1 MSSLVKVARAY
12 VKRGWRVFP
21 VDGKAPYLK
30 THGLLEA
37 TLDFYQLEAWWTK
50 WPAANIGVRTGDA
63 DTGSGIWVLDLDSD
77 TDAEERV
84 NAEAAGREYRQTLS
98 VRTGGGGLH
107 YVYRY
112 GPELA
117 AWLKANKLQLLT
129 RNKIGGRGLDVR
141 SDGGYIVAV
150 PSIHPETGA
159 AYAWEN
165 KAPITDAPEWL
176 VRFLCKAPE
185 ERRAAPP
192 PPRVD
197 GGGFGAAVL
206 RNAVNKI
213 ASATTGERHGVLLA
227 QARTVG
233 GYIVSA
239 GISLHE
245 AETALIAAG
254 EGCGKPGSE
263 VRRTVR
269 DGLGYGQALPLS
281 VPERPTAKAAGAAT
295 EHAEDTEEDTGG
307 TGGDREGEDQE
318 GADDYG
324 EDDGAGD
331 GDTKTHA
338 PTKLEQGR
346 ELMARALAVLYDEAT
361 TRPQRL
367 ELVRELMGSIDLLAA
382 VAEHNP
388 VEWITYAGAAEA
400 AGGMGEHAR
409 NLRRAVKA
417 LQDQWRQAERTARQA
432 TRGQAT
438 GKDRSAIMARLAT
451 TEDGAAKTTYAN
463 IVTILRADPRYA
475 SLRCSTLGGVVEV
488 EGEELEE
495 GPGTADL
502 CEWLRDSYGMDA
514 GEVMA
519 KTALYAVAAG
529 RMYSPVKDYLDSVR
543 GKATGHTVGQ
553 LLREVLGIA
562 DPTEMQAAMLGRF
575 LISAVARALEPGSKA
590 DSALVLVGEQG
601 AKKSSF
607 FDGLFGQFFGDSP
620 IPIGNKDAAIMMS
633 RVWGYEAAELE
644 DLTSKRSAESVKQ
657 FLGTRRDLYRPPF
670 ARAAILQPRHTVL
683 CGSVNPVGGTGG
695 TAAFLSDPSGSRRF
709 WIITIPPRHIVA
721 TARLRELRDAVW
733 ADALESYEQ
742 GEVWFFNREEDK
754 LREEDAQQYQIEDS
768 WMSPVA
774 DYVAN
779 QGNMATFST
788 ADVFNAIGVDIGHRT
803 GRDSARIRAI
813 LVRLEW
819 VEKASP
825 TGYRGLRVW
834 RKAQT

>member
-1 MSSLVKVARAY
+1 
-12 VKRGWRVFP
+12 
-21 VDGKAPYLK
+21 
-30 THGLLEA
+30 
-37 TLDFYQLEAWWTK
+37 
-50 WPAANIGVRTGDA
+50 
-63 DTGSGIWVLDLDSD
+63 
-77 TDAEERV
+77 
-84 NAEAAGREYRQTLS
+84 
-98 VRTGGGGLH
+98 
-107 YVYRY
+107 
-112 GPELA
+112 
-117 AWLKANKLQLLT
+117 
-129 RNKIGGRGLDVR
+129 
-141 SDGGYIVAV
+141 
-150 PSIHPETGA
+150 
-159 AYAWEN
+159 
-165 KAPITDAPEWL
+165 
-176 VRFLCKAPE
+176 
-185 ERRAAPP
+185 
-192 PPRVD
+192 
-197 GGGFGAAVL
+197 
-206 RNAVNKI
+206 
-213 ASATTGERHGVLLA
+213 
-227 QARTVG
+227 
-233 GYIVSA
+233 
-239 GISLHE
+239 
-245 AETALIAAG
+245 
-254 EGCGKPGSE
+254 
-263 VRRTVR
+263 
-269 DGLGYGQALPLS
+269 
-281 VPERPTAKAAGAAT
+281 
-295 EHAEDTEEDTGG
+295 
-307 TGGDREGEDQE
+307 
-318 GADDYG
+318 
-324 EDDGAGD
+324 
-331 GDTKTHA
+331 
-338 PTKLEQGR
+338 
-346 ELMARALAVLYDEAT
+346 
-361 TRPQRL
+361 
-367 ELVRELMGSIDLLAA
+367 
-382 VAEHNP
+382 
-388 VEWITYAGAAEA
+388 
-400 AGGMGEHAR
+400 
-409 NLRRAVKA
+409 
-417 LQDQWRQAERTARQA
+417 
-432 TRGQAT
+432 
-438 GKDRSAIMARLAT
+438 
-451 TEDGAAKTTYAN
+451 
-463 IVTILRADPRYA
+463 
-475 SLRCSTLGGVVEV
+475 VVEV

-543 GKATGHTVGQ
+543 GKATGRTVSQ
-553 LLREVLGIA
+553 LLREVLGIV

-575 LISAVARALEPGSKA
+575 LISAVARALEPGCKA

-607 FDGLFGQFFGDSP
+607 FDGLFGRFFGDSP

-742 GEVWFFNREEDK
+742 GEVWHFNREEDK

-834 RKAQT
+834 RKQS